1 VTRPAAVLL
10 AACIV
15 AAPAAPTAPVT
26 RITLG
31 ALSAAMAPA
40 ASTALAASSVV
51 VGTLVPAARAAGEQ
65 SREDALAALG
75 KPDAEAR
82 RQAATRLGEIGTMA
96 DAPALLRAL
105 HDPDEQVRSRAERS
119 VWQVWSRAGDPEI
132 DALFEQGLEQMNR
145 GLADAAIETFST
157 IIAKKP
163 DFAEGWNKRATI
175 YFLIGDYDK
184 SLADCAEVVKRNP
197 QHFGV
202 LSGYGQ
208 IYLRLDEPERALDYF
223 ERALKINPNLRQV
236 EAVIG
241 ELRRII
247 VEKRKGTI

>member
-1 VTRPAAVLL
+1 VCIRATFAAAVALL
-10 AACIV
+10 A
-15 AAPAAPTAPVT
+15 TGAPVT
-26 RITLG
+26 RITVSTAIATTTR
-31 ALSAAMAPA
+31 AL
-40 ASTALAASSVV
+40 TALAGSAAVVAS
-51 VGTLVPAARAAGEQ
+51 LVSSARAQPAQ
-65 SREDALAALG
+65 SREDALAALA
-75 KPDAEAR
+75 KPDTEAR
-82 RQAATRLGEIGTMA
+82 RQAATRLGEVGTMA

-105 HDPDEQVRSRAERS
+105 HDPDEQVRFRAERA
-119 VWQVWSRAGDPEI
+119 VWRVWSRAGDPEI

-145 GLADAAIETFST
+145 GLADGAIETFST
-157 IIAKKP
+157 IIARKP

-236 EAVIG
+236 ETVIG